1 MKEPNQPDEKKP
13 ARSRKSRAAIISAE
27 GNVDRPKNAQSG
39 RPRRQSADLAED
51 LMEVLSQK
59 VVGQPAATKVIV
71 PYVQMYQ
78 AGLAPEGRPVGVFL
92 LLGPTGTGKTKT
104 VEALAEV
111 LHGSEKNILKIDCG
125 EFQMEHEVAK
135 LIGAPPGYLGHRE
148 TQPML
153 SQQKLNAVTSE
164 RCSLSLV
171 LFDEIE
177 KAAPSLTRLLLGVL
191 DKGILRLGDNS
202 VVNFERSLV
211 FLTSNLGARE
221 MMREINPDF
230 GFQAVQAAQRS
241 ELVKKLQNV
250 ALVAVRKRFSP
261 EFVNRIDCIITYQP
275 LTAESLAQILDHQIT
290 DLQNHV
296 NTRLGSRSFTL
307 EVPFESRQFLL
318 SKGTSAEYGAREL
331 NRTIHRHLT
340 QPLATL
346 VATQQVNPGA
356 RVRVDVPEQGDN
368 LRIHA
373 VEGDVAE
380 APAHPT
386 VLIVDDN
393 RDLLHFLERLMA
405 DAGWTLLTAESAAE
419 AKRLVARHKPNA
431 ALLDYMLPD
440 GNGVELGVEF
450 LQSVQN
456 MLVIVM
462 TGTILPSEEE
472 ALCEEHNFPVL
483 RKPFLASDVMNQIR
497 SRLLPAAGVSRG
509 A

>member
-1 MKEPNQPDEKKP
+1 MKEPNRPEEKRRTRVKNP
-13 ARSRKSRAAIISAE
+13 AAAIAKSE
-27 GNVDRPKNAQSG
+27 GLTEKPKSSQKNKKQS
-39 RPRRQSADLAED
+39 SDLVED
-51 LMEVLSQK
+51 LTAVLSQK

-71 PYVQMYQ
+71 PYIQMFQ

-111 LHGSEKNILKIDCG
+111 LHGSEKNVLKVDCG

-153 SQQKLNAVTSE
+153 TQQKLNAVTSE
-164 RCSLSLV
+164 RCNLSLV

-177 KAAPSLTRLLLGVL
+177 KAAPSMTRLLLGVL
-191 DKGILRLGDNS
+191 DKGLLRLGDNS
-202 VVNFERSLV
+202 TVNFEKSLV

-221 MMREINPDF
+221 MMREINPEF
-230 GFQAVQAAQRS
+230 GFQS
-241 ELVKKLQNV
+241 VKTPARDDLTSKLQGI

-275 LTAESLAQILDHQIT
+275 LTAESLSAILDKQIA

-296 NTRLGSRSFTL
+296 NTRLGNRSFVL
-307 EVPFESRQFLL
+307 DVAADARRFLL
-318 SKGTSAEYGAREL
+318 EKGTSAEYGAREL
-331 NRTIHRHLT
+331 NRTIHRYLT
-340 QPLATL
+340 QPLATM
-346 VATQQVNPGA
+346 VATNQVNPGA
-356 RVRVDVPEQGDN
+356 RVW
-368 LRIHA
+368 
-373 VEGDVAE
+373 VEIDQAADKLVIRSAD
-380 APAHPT
+380 AQIASPPSNPT
-386 VLIVDDN
+386 VLLVDDN

-405 DAGWTLLTAESAAE
+405 NDGWTLLTAESATE
-419 AKRLVARHKPNA
+419 AKRLVQIHKPDA

-450 LQSVQN
+450 LQAVPQI
-456 MLVIVM
+456 LVIVM
-462 TGTILPSEEE
+462 TGTILPPEEE

-497 SRLLPAAGVSRG
+497 SRLTPTGVSRG

>member
-1 MKEPNQPDEKKP
+1 MKEPNRAGERR
-13 ARSRKSRAAIISAE
+13 RSRGKNASAAIIKSE
-27 GNVDRPKNAQSG
+27 GGVEKQRSG
-39 RPRRQSADLAED
+39 QRGSRKEASTQVED
-51 LMEVLSQK
+51 LTAVLSQK
-59 VVGQPAATKVIV
+59 VVGQPTATRVIV
-71 PYVQMYQ
+71 PYIQMFQ

-111 LHGSEKNILKIDCG
+111 LHGSEKNVLKVDCG

-153 SQQKLNAVTSE
+153 TQQKLNAVTSE
-164 RCSLSLV
+164 KCGLSLV

-177 KAAPSLTRLLLGVL
+177 KAAPSMTRLLLGVL
-191 DKGILRLGDNS
+191 DKGLLRLGDNS
-202 VVNFERSLV
+202 TVNFEKSLV

-230 GFQAVQAAQRS
+230 GFQSVKSPERS
-241 ELVKKLQNV
+241 DLTSKLQNI

-275 LTAESLAQILDHQIT
+275 LTNESLSAILDQQIR

-296 NTRLGSRSFTL
+296 NTRLGNRSFTL
-307 EVPFESRQFLL
+307 EVPDEARAFLL
-318 SKGTSAEYGAREL
+318 ERGTSPEYGAREL
-331 NRTIHRHLT
+331 NRTIHRFLT

-346 VATQQVNPGA
+346 VASNQVNPGA
-356 RVRVDVPEQGDN
+356 RV
-368 LRIHA
+368 A
-373 VEGDVAE
+373 VEIDEAKEKLLIRTQEAE
-380 APAHPT
+380 PGAAPANPV
-386 VLIVDDN
+386 VLLVDDN

-405 DAGWTLLTAESAAE
+405 DAGWTLLTAESATD
-419 AKRLVARHKPNA
+419 AKRLLKENRPNA

-450 LQSVQN
+450 LQAVPDA
-456 MLVIVM
+456 LVIIM
-462 TGTILPSEEE
+462 TGTILPPEEE

-483 RKPFLASDVMNQIR
+483 RKPFLASDVMTQIR
-497 SRLLPAAGVSRG
+497 SRLTPASG
-509 A
+509 AVRV